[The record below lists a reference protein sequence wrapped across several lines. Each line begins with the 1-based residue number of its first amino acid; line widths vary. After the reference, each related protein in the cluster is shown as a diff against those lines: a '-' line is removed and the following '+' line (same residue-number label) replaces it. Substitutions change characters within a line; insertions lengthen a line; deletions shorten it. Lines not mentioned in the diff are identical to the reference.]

1 MGLLAMTVFALT
13 LAAPAPAAADAA
25 GCRDPEVLARLPGCT
40 IRECT
45 QRDYDEA
52 ELQSGALD
60 ASGEFPRKLIEGQTS
75 VLTYVCAAGDEPA
88 ALTRK
93 AEGTLRKA
101 GFSLV
106 YAGGM
111 YYNDLPGFTARKGA
125 YWIQVVGEP
134 FDEGPGYTVTAVKAL
149 SASAPHPPKR
159 TTPKAGAPPRRTRS
173 GS

>member
-1 MGLLAMTVFALT
+1 MGLLSVTVFALA
-13 LAAPAPAAADAA
+13 LAAPVPAAGSSDTE
-25 GCRDPEVLARLPGCT
+25 GCRDPEVLSRLAGCT

-45 QRDYDEA
+45 HRDYDEA

-75 VLTYVCAAGDEPA
+75 VLTYVCAVGAEPR
-88 ALTRK
+88 ALVRK
-93 AEGTLRKA
+93 AEGTLRKS

-111 YYNDLPGFTARKGA
+111 YYNDLPGFTARKGG

-134 FDEGPGYTVTAVKAL
+134 FDEGPGYTVTAVKAQT
-149 SASAPHPPKR
+149 AAAPHPKR
-159 TTPKAGAPPRRTRS
+159 PAAKAGAPPRRNPKN
-173 GS
+173 